1 MRRHRYCVVHPLT
14 GRYIPKVLLMSN
26 LDKFG
31 KLIAEDLRDS
41 ALNRCLDIE
50 TGTIKSDDCLELTKE
65 LSQFTE
71 SQLQII
77 NRLVTKCIDTG
88 IHDFLFAIE
97 EAQDE
102 LPILVNGDNI
112 AEKSDGL
119 QGELFTEDGWYERFS
134 EHKETGI

>member
-1 MRRHRYCVVHPLT
+1 
-14 GRYIPKVLLMSN
+14 MSN

-50 TGTIKSDDCLELTKE
+50 AGTIKSYDCLELTKE
-65 LSQFTE
+65 FSQFTE

-102 LPILVNGDNI
+102 LSILVNGENI